1 MMLTRAQ
8 HQAILRIHAN
18 EKIAHALHSI
28 QPLLEQ
34 HKLQWH
40 DHGRNPDCQ
49 FTSFIHASQKTIP
62 LEEDIL
68 LVRRTCKSWL
78 SANPPSHVES
88 MTAWHDNIKAFGF
101 GNIKIRKQGDDD
113 SLCGLA
119 GVFKTR
125 INVIVV
131 MTTGHHIQHFN
142 PPENIQH
149 LDEVWL
155 IYMNLENISHYLS
168 TTPEMDITIP
178 PPPHPPITRG
188 ANGSSARTRRATSS
202 TELTDFHTAT
212 AVGSSSR
219 VSASAPA
226 ALNPIVSQEVS
237 QVSPPSTEDIFENIQ
252 HVQGDFVDCLI
263 QNGAL
268 KFLQ

>member
-1 MMLTRAQ
+1 MMRTRSQ
-8 HQAILRIHAN
+8 HQAILRIHPN
-18 EKIAHALHSI
+18 EKIAQALHSI
-28 QPLLEQ
+28 QHVLEQ

-62 LEEDIL
+62 ALEKIIE
-68 LVRRTCKSWL
+68 VRRACRNWL
-78 SANPPSHVES
+78 ISNPPPGVES
-88 MTAWHDNIKAFGF
+88 GSAWRDKILPFGYGTDSRKA
-101 GNIKIRKQGDDD
+101 GNDH
-113 SLCGLA
+113 SLRGLA
-119 GVFKTR
+119 GAFKTR
-125 INVIVV
+125 INVIAV

-168 TTPEMDITIP
+168 TTPDMDITIP
-178 PPPHPPITRG
+178 PSRPPPITRG
-188 ANGSSARTRRATSS
+188 ANGLSARTRRATSS
-202 TELTDFHTAT
+202 TELTDVHTAT

-226 ALNPIVSQEVS
+226 ALNPIVSQEAS
-237 QVSPPSTEDIFENIQ
+237 QVSPPITEDIFENIQ
-252 HVQGDFVDCLI
+252 HVQGDFVDC
-263 QNGAL
+263 
-268 KFLQ
+268 